1 MVQDGFRGM
10 NQDYSL
16 HTYDVE
22 LGGNFQHNLWG
33 QKATLHLPLENKIIR
48 LVASILRCLQ
58 VNMEKDT
65 VDFIVLLTGWL
76 SARLCRR
83 QK

>member
-33 QKATLHLPLENKIIR
+33 QKETLHTFTIR
-48 LVASILRCLQ
+48 EYNYKVGCKYSKMFTSKHGKG
-58 VNMEKDT
+58 NY
-65 VDFIVLLTGWL
+65 
-76 SARLCRR
+76 
-83 QK
+83 